1 MTVLYDVPGPA
12 ARRRSAVIG
21 TLGSIVVAAVAAAV
35 VLRLQSQGQFEG
47 EKWAPFKDPDIVSA
61 LWKGLLATLRAAGL
75 AVLLALLLGT
85 VLAVGR
91 LSTRRWVRL
100 PATWFVELFRA
111 IPLVLLI
118 LFFFFRF
125 GDSLGRYGALVA
137 ALALYNG
144 SVLAE
149 VFRAGIS
156 AVPRGQGEA
165 AYAMGMRKN
174 QVMRLILVPQ
184 AARIMLPAIVSQC
197 VVALK
202 DTALGFIISY
212 EELLRQGR
220 LIYTNF
226 GNIVPTLF
234 VIAAL
239 YIAMCLALS
248 SLASFLERRLRQR
261 GSRVIEL
268 DPAAEMGGGGAPVEA
283 VAIR

>member
-149 VFRAGIS
+149 VFRAGIL
-156 AVPRGQGEA
+156 AVPRGQSEA
-165 AYAMGMRKN
+165 AAAIGLRTA
-174 QVMRLILVPQ
+174 QTMRLILVPQ
-184 AARIMLPAIVSQC
+184 AVRTMLPAIIAQC

-202 DTALGFIISY
+202 DTALGFIIAY
-212 EELLRQGR
+212 PELLRTGQ
-220 LIYTNF
+220 LIYNGF
-226 GNIVPTLF
+226 FNIIPTALVVAAIYVAMNLF
-234 VIAAL
+234 L
-239 YIAMCLALS
+239 SRLAI
-248 SLASFLERRLRQR
+248 LAERRQ
-261 GSRVIEL
+261 SRVRPVVTL
-268 DPAAEMGGGGAPVEA
+268 DPAET
-283 VAIR
+283 I